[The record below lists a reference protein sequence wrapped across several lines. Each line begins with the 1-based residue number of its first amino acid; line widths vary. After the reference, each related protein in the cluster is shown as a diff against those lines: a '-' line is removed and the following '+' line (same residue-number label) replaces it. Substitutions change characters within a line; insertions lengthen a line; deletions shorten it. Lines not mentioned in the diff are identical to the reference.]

1 MSTSPRM
8 NLTIW
13 LTTVVWA
20 IAMLFGAGGAE
31 AATVDFT
38 ITGTYQGP
46 ITFTLPSNPTPAG
59 YDPGVYFYVFVEVTP
74 LSGGGSLSDIVYFY
88 PSSSG
93 EELYDADGYFLITG
107 APQLYTGSEASPS
120 FDTGDFSGLNTASDA
135 VDHDA
140 SIDITSATPLPST
153 WLMLLSG
160 FLSLGFFACRG
171 TNKNVVAVAA
181 A

>member
-1 MSTSPRM
+1 
-8 NLTIW
+8 
-13 LTTVVWA
+13 V
-20 IAMLFGAGGAE
+20 
-31 AATVDFT
+31 
-38 ITGTYQGP
+38 
-46 ITFTLPSNPTPAG
+46 
-59 YDPGVYFYVFVEVTP
+59 
-74 LSGGGSLSDIVYFY
+74 GGSLSDIVYFY

-120 FDTGDFSGLNTASDA
+120 FDTGDFSGSNGAPDA
-135 VDHDA
+135 VDADA
-140 SIDITSATPLPST
+140 SIEITSATPLPST